1 MNSRKVSN
9 GTPNL
14 TERSVRT
21 EHGMTYKP
29 RGSWSQSLHSS
40 RRSHD
45 LPGRLGKPAV
55 GRRKTGDAESQL
67 KRGMR
72 NARCQGLL
80 GTRSRT
86 WQKGIATRAR
96 VSTTL

>member
-55 GRRKTGDAESQL
+55 GRCALRGARDVPAGEWDNWSDVVHPASYLDPKGRGNNSMMRKG
-67 KRGMR
+67 R
-72 NARCQGLL
+72 
-80 GTRSRT
+80 
-86 WQKGIATRAR
+86 
-96 VSTTL
+96 

>member
-40 RRSHD
+40 RRSDD
-45 LPGRLGKPAV
+45 LPGRLGKPTV
-55 GRRKTGDAESQL
+55 GRRKPGNAEFHE

-72 NARCQGLL
+72 NARRQGLL

-86 WQKGIATRAR
+86 WQKGIAARTRL
-96 VSTTL
+96 STTL